1 MKTKI
6 DNTFKFLKKL
16 DNFSKVILI
25 VLTVGAIFFVYQNF
39 IPGSKGSSPSN
50 VVKLRNPST
59 FKLNVASYSFNS
71 GFRERLIIDDTLIIK
86 LSTDLDRE
94 AFDKLVF
101 EIKPKDDIKVEY
113 FDERT
118 IKVRFANK
126 MQLNNNSNSFL
137 ILLNDELV
145 YSIVF
150 NNTTYTESYL
160 ENLNDGPVITE

>member
-25 VLTVGAIFFVYQNF
+25 VLTVGSIFFVYQNF
-39 IPGSKGSSPSN
+39 IPGSKGPSLSSAI
-50 VVKLRNPST
+50 KLRNPST

-86 LSTDLDRE
+86 LSTNLDRE
-94 AFDKLVF
+94 AFEQLVF

>member
-50 VVKLRNPST
+50 VVKLRNPSA